1 MARPIGI
8 LMVCLGNIC
17 RSPMAEGVLRLRL
30 EEAGLGGRVRVDSAA
45 TGSSH
50 LDCPPDERAIATA
63 ARNGVDIAAQRAR
76 RLVAED
82 FDEFDII
89 LCADRT
95 ILHDARIRKPRTS
108 HGQVELL
115 HSDISDWS
123 ITFVD
128 TGAESPIGE
137 RLRRV
142 GKFLEDDEYF
152 LANYADVLTDAP
164 MNHIIDEVKASG
176 AAGSIGLAKC
186 AFIPAAAEACAS
198 SAKALAV
205 MATMGTAAASGRGSA
220 RSARAASSPFS
231 TGMRISMMTAK

>member
-17 RSPMAEGVLRLRL
+17 RSPMAEGVLRVRL

-63 ARNGVDIAAQRAR
+63 ARNGVDIAGQRAR

-95 ILHDARIRKPRTS
+95 ILHDARIRKPRTA
-108 HGQVELL
+108 HAQVELM
-115 HSDISDWS
+115 
-123 ITFVD
+123 
-128 TGAESPIGE
+128 
-137 RLRRV
+137 
-142 GKFLEDDEYF
+142 LEW
-152 LANYADVLTDAP
+152 
-164 MNHIIDEVKASG
+164 SG
-176 AAGSIGLAKC
+176 AGKKDVPDPYYGSQRDFDQAWKLVDKVAAGVV
-186 AFIPAAAEACAS
+186 ER
-198 SAKALAV
+198 V
-205 MATMGTAAASGRGSA
+205 RQGR
-220 RSARAASSPFS
+220 F
-231 TGMRISMMTAK
+231 